1 MFVIKNI
8 NNQSGLQS
16 VGEITVANLATGET
30 TMDRV
35 TVLTSINDISA
46 SQFSKIQYL
55 DISSNL
61 STMLNEIALEAGPQ
75 GPAGPQG

>member
-16 VGEITVANLATGET
+16 IGEITVANLATGET
-30 TMDRV
+30 TLDRV
-35 TVLTSINDISA
+35 TVLTSINDITT
-46 SQFSKIQYL
+46 SQLSKIQYL

-61 STMLNEIALEAGPQ
+61 SSIIDNIVLIRALYRYIRF
-75 GPAGPQG
+75 

>member
-16 VGEITVANLATGET
+16 VGEIIFFNLATGET

-35 TVLTSINDISA
+35 TVLTSINNIST

-55 DISSNL
+55 IS
-61 STMLNEIALEAGPQ
+61 ALIYQ
-75 GPAGPQG
+75 QC